1 MTYKVLSL
9 IVPLVISS
17 IINLPLKSGFD
28 APKARISSK
37 FSLLPPISEEPTQ
50 EDYFDCSTFGP
61 FSLSTVTN
69 GVNVTFTYQLYSFS
83 SQNIIERV
91 RLLNSSNTVVASSSK
106 NSKYYNRGSRN
117 TVTFSL
123 PIRDHLTVNGL
134 TLKFEIV
141 NDSSY
146 SILKAYSSTF
156 YPSSDSYI
164 NWMDLKQNPHTSKT
178 LGFYSDG
185 KNMKPLV
192 ETIDFTEFGDYLDV
206 DYYYRLVINKNLISY
221 PNECTFRYTSAS
233 LTFNDSEMLF
243 PYLDHLTSGDI
254 NIPLSMERNE
264 NYLSFKFKNT
274 FYINKRTLQMSNTY
288 MNGFVS
294 SKDFYLPINGRSR
307 FNGKQ
312 LYFVLEGLGIDNIS
326 TSFPLRYDV
335 ASSLVGVCTD
345 GDYCIVGGRR

>member
-243 PYLDHLTSGDI
+243 P
-254 NIPLSMERNE
+254 
-264 NYLSFKFKNT
+264 FKFKNT
-274 FYINKRTLQMSNTY
+274 FYVNKRTLQMSNTY